1 MLTDGVATRKQQGK
15 AAEDVR
21 VTDVSEV
28 LLRSV
33 RRAPEAPAAAESP
46 DTPQQPAPAPTES

>member
-1 MLTDGVATRKQQGK
+1 MLTDGVATRKQQGR
-15 AAEDVR
+15 AADGVR

-33 RRAPEAPAAAESP
+33 RGAGG
-46 DTPQQPAPAPTES
+46 

>member
-15 AAEDVR
+15 ASEDVR

-28 LLRSV
+28 LLRSI
-33 RRAPEAPAAAESP
+33 RKP
-46 DTPQQPAPAPTES
+46 DGE

>member
-1 MLTDGVATRKQQGK
+1 MLTDGLTLRQQQGT
-15 AAEDVR
+15 APETVE

-33 RRAPEAPAAAESP
+33 RGDRPPDATT
-46 DTPQQPAPAPTES
+46 DTPSTATTGRPEGKLP